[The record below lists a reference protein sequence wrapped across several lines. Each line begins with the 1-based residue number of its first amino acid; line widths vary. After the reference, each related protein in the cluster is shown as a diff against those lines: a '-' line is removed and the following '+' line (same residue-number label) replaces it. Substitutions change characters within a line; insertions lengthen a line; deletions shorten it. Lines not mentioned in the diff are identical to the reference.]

1 MQKCHKNVW
10 LLEKV
15 TLTEVRMEKEKP
27 LTLHSKIA
35 GSADSPRLIHS
46 TAGKPSAV
54 FRKSFADHETGNS
67 TLEGYLEING
77 TFDLVVF
84 SVPCHLGG
92 WVSRDVALQG
102 DRFALY
108 DSHVF

>member
-1 MQKCHKNVW
+1 VW

-15 TLTEVRMEKEKP
+15 TLTEDSMEKGKP
-27 LTLHSKIA
+27 QTLHSKIA
-35 GSADSPRLIHS
+35 GSADGPGLIHGA
-46 TAGKPSAV
+46 AGKPSAV
-54 FRKSFADHETGNS
+54 FRKGFADHETSNS

-102 DRFALY
+102 DRFAFY